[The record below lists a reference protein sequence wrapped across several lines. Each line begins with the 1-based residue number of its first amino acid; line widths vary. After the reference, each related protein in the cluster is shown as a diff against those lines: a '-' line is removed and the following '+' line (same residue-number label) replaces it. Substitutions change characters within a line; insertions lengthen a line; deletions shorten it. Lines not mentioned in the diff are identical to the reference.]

1 MHEVDLI
8 MTLTGGLAAALVCG
22 YATSR
27 IGLSPIVGYLIAG
40 FICGPKTP
48 GFVANREIA
57 DQFAEVGVVLLMF
70 GVGLQFHLHEL
81 LAVRKIVAPGAVL
94 VVILAT
100 LMGAGI
106 GMWNG
111 QGGASS
117 IVFGLAISLASTVVL
132 TRVLAENGDIHTPI
146 GHIAIGWLVVE
157 DILTVVILVLLPV
170 LFGETSVGA
179 GGIAI
184 AVAIAVVKLVIL
196 IAAMFVLGKRFIPWL
211 LDRAAASKS
220 RELFTLT
227 VLVVALGVAVASAK
241 LFGVSM
247 ALGAFLAGMVVGQSE
262 FSLRAATEALPMR
275 DAFAVLFF
283 VSIGIVFDPGHLL
296 ENPALLAFTL
306 ALILCGK
313 PLAIFLYMLVRKQPL
328 KSAITLAFALG
339 QIGEF
344 SFILVASGKSLGL
357 LNDAMANDVVAAAI
371 ITITINPLLYKLIGS
386 ILAKSMRRARPVAAT
401 QPSDL
406 ADSLPEP
413 APEDYDRAVVVGH
426 GPAGRTLVRLLDE
439 NKIVPIVI
447 ELNLESTRAIKAAG
461 TRAIYGDATRRET
474 LEHAGV
480 DRAVGLFL
488 TSAAMAGAG
497 ETIRHARAINPD
509 IFILA
514 RVNYLSEAASLRS
527 AGADFVVSSEVEGAL
542 ALTELLLRRL
552 GATADQI
559 DRERDRVR
567 SDLHDR
573 GAGLRTDALPLDR
586 SAIEGDAPIPSA
598 IETASTRMTDPVDR
612 DPQSSHL

>member
-170 LFGETSVGA
+170 LFGGTSVGA
-179 GGIAI
+179 GEIAI

-514 RVNYLSEAASLRS
+514 RVNYLSEAASLRT

-612 DPQSSHL
+612 DPQSPHL

>member
-27 IGLSPIVGYLIAG
+27 VGLSPIVGYLIAG
-40 FICGPKTP
+40 FICGPNTP

-70 GVGLQFHLHEL
+70 GVGLQFHLNEL
-81 LAVRKIVAPGAVL
+81 LAVRRIVAPGAVL
-94 VVILAT
+94 VVFVAT
-100 LMGAGI
+100 LIGATI
-106 GMWNG
+106 GMANG

-117 IVFGLAISLASTVVL
+117 IVFGLSISLASTVVL

-170 LFGETSVGA
+170 VFGGASVGA
-179 GGIAI
+179 AGIAI
-184 AVAIAVVKLVIL
+184 AVAVAVIKLVVL
-196 IAAMFVLGKRFIPWL
+196 IASMFILGKRFIPWL

-262 FSLRAATEALPMR
+262 FSLRAATDALPMR

-283 VSIGIVFDPGHLL
+283 VSIGIVFDPKHLL
-296 ENPALLAFTL
+296 ESPGLLALTL
-306 ALILCGK
+306 ALILVGK
-313 PLAIFLYMLVRKQPL
+313 PLAIFLYMIARKQPM
-328 KSAITLAFALG
+328 KSAIALAFALG

-344 SFILVASGKSLGL
+344 SFILVAAGKTLGL
-357 LNDAMANDVVAAAI
+357 LNDSAANDVVAAAI
-371 ITITINPLLYKLIGS
+371 VTITINPLLYKLIGAV
-386 ILAKSMRRARPVAAT
+386 LAKSRGAAHAGDST
-401 QPSDL
+401 KPSEQP
-406 ADSLPEP
+406 DSQPYGTPE
-413 APEDYDRAVVVGH
+413 YDCAIVVGH
-426 GPAGRTLVRLLDE
+426 GPAGRTLVRLLEE

-447 ELNLESTRAIKAAG
+447 ELNLDSTRAIKARG

-474 LEHAGV
+474 LEHAGI

-488 TSAAMAGAG
+488 TSAAMTGAI

-542 ALTELLLRRL
+542 ALTEVLLRRL

-567 SDLHDR
+567 TDLYNR
-573 GAGLRTDALPLDR
+573 GEGLIADDLPLDR
-586 SAIEGDAPIPSA
+586 STNQGDEPNPGAIES
-598 IETASTRMTDPVDR
+598 ASTATIESVDGEPR
-612 DPQSSHL
+612 RPNA

>member
-1 MHEVDLI
+1 MWARLGLMPI
-8 MTLTGGLAAALVCG
+8 PMRTGSSA
-22 YATSR
+22 
-27 IGLSPIVGYLIAG
+27 
-40 FICGPKTP
+40 
-48 GFVANREIA
+48 
-57 DQFAEVGVVLLMF
+57 
-70 GVGLQFHLHEL
+70 
-81 LAVRKIVAPGAVL
+81 
-94 VVILAT
+94 ILA
-100 LMGAGI
+100 
-106 GMWNG
+106 
-111 QGGASS
+111 
-117 IVFGLAISLASTVVL
+117 
-132 TRVLAENGDIHTPI
+132 
-146 GHIAIGWLVVE
+146 
-157 DILTVVILVLLPV
+157 LL
-170 LFGETSVGA
+170 
-179 GGIAI
+179 
-184 AVAIAVVKLVIL
+184 
-196 IAAMFVLGKRFIPWL
+196 
-211 LDRAAASKS
+211 
-220 RELFTLT
+220 
-227 VLVVALGVAVASAK
+227 VALGVAVASAK
-241 LFGVSM
+241 HFGVSM

-296 ENPALLAFTL
+296 ENPGLLAFTL

-514 RVNYLSEAASLRS
+514 RVNYLSEAASLRT

-612 DPQSSHL
+612 DPQSPHL